1 MVEIMTKQ
9 DYLELKV
16 KLENVER
23 LLYQI
28 QGQKKE
34 EPEQIR
40 LNHKECAKML
50 GISVAALYKMTSKG
64 DIPYYKPTGGKNYFI
79 KSEIEEWIQNRR
91 KRKPTNTEI
100 ETMAVTYCA
109 TRKRRRKLKD
119 NKLQ

>member
-1 MVEIMTKQ
+1 MVEVMTKQ
-9 DYLELKV
+9 DYLELKG

-28 QGQKKE
+28 QGQKRE

-50 GISVAALYKMTSKG
+50 GMSEAALYKMTSNG
-64 DIPYYKPTGGKNYFI
+64 DIPYYRPTGGKNYYI
-79 KSEIEEWIQNRR
+79 KSEIEEWVRNHR
-91 KRKPTNTEI
+91 KRKPTNREI
-100 ETMAVTYCA
+100 ETKAVTYCA
-109 TRKRRRKLKD
+109 TRKKRRKLKD